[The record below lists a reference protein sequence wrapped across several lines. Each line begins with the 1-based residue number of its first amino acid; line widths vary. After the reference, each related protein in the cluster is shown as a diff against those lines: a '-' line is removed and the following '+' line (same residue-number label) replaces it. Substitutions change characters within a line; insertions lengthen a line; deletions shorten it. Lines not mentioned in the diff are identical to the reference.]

1 MIGLNIGSYIV
12 RKGCFALSFALI
24 SQKTCFLGTF
34 SIFRE
39 DSFCHIAYFG
49 NMLIH
54 LFFSYCAYFCFQ
66 HPFYLH
72 ATFFIRCVISLVLE
86 TLLLTP
92 FYMSIRVFCVC
103 LLYSKFQATMP
114 STNLRFFK
122 IFSNERSDT
131 LAVKNECY
139 LRYQSSRPLK
149 NAKYNDNHKYLFIGF
164 LTHFASLLP
173 LNEVNG
179 NIGKKLIRMG
189 HSTFGILKTVISVKF
204 LNTIQK

>member
-1 MIGLNIGSYIV
+1 MPEKARYV
-12 RKGCFALSFALI
+12 R
-24 SQKTCFLGTF
+24 
-34 SIFRE
+34 SIFVPLQYDRIKYRILYCPKRLFCPVICFNKLE
-39 DSFCHIAYFG
+39 D
-49 NMLIH
+49 
-54 LFFSYCAYFCFQ
+54 LFPWDIFDFQRRQLLPYCLFWKYAN
-66 HPFYLH
+66 
-72 ATFFIRCVISLVLE
+72 TSVFFILFLF
-86 TLLLTP
+86 LLLTA